1 MDKEYQLI
9 NVRFK
14 GNSQKYVFAAEKTIS
29 KKDIVYCVT
38 DRGSSP
44 GIVTDIDVNVGV
56 LLKNHHIGYS
66 LKEAEFICKSTHDLK
81 SSRNMA
87 IKAIFKAHDVA
98 MYELIKMCDEETCN
112 TEIEDTDLP
121 F

>member
-14 GNSQKYVFAAEKTIS
+14 GNLKKYVFAADKMICE
-29 KKDIVYCVT
+29 KDIVYCVT
-38 DRGSSP
+38 DRQASP
-44 GIVTDIDVNVGV
+44 GIVTDVNVNVGV
-56 LLKNHHIGYS
+56 LLKNHHIRYT
-66 LKEAEFICKSTHDLK
+66 LKEAEFLCKSTHDLS

-98 MYELIKMCDEETCN
+98 MYELIKACDKELIEEKIEDEE
-112 TEIEDTDLP
+112 LP
-121 F
+121 Y